1 MRTKEAKLINRGISK
16 EMQELKKATDPKY
29 YLNAEAVMGDINSAF
44 TSATA
49 GASQGKNSHLKMRA
63 KAMRAQKEESKTE
76 LGSVMEENNAGQT
89 VVEEMNKKHEDIKR
103 KAAQM
108 ASKKRR

>member
-1 MRTKEAKLINRGISK
+1 
-16 EMQELKKATDPKY
+16 
-29 YLNAEAVMGDINSAF
+29 
-44 TSATA
+44 
-49 GASQGKNSHLKMRA
+49 
-63 KAMRAQKEESKTE
+63 
-76 LGSVMEENNAGQT
+76 MEENNAGQT